1 MAAEYVSAWMTGE
14 LQALRDVAR
23 EFFEREAA
31 PQMAKWSEQRF
42 VDREF
47 WVKAGKIGL
56 LCPTVPEEYGGPGGN
71 ILHQVAIT
79 EEQSRV
85 LEKGWGN
92 NVHSGVV
99 TDYILR
105 YGSKEQCQRWLPSMV
120 EGTVIGA
127 IAMTEPGAG
136 SDVRAMS
143 GRARRDGDE
152 YVIDAT
158 KTFIT
163 NGQTA
168 DLIIVAVK
176 LENPQNPGAD
186 PRAIT
191 LIAVEAD
198 QAEGLVRGAPL
209 RKIGQHAA
217 DTSELF
223 FDGCRVPVANRIGA
237 EGSGFPALMNQMPQ
251 ERLIL
256 AVNAVA
262 QTEKAVQLTLAYTK
276 ERKVFGAPLYDQQNT
291 RFVLAEVATE
301 VDVAQAYIDKC
312 VDALSVGD
320 LTPEDAAKAKWWA
333 TELQGRVVDRCL
345 QLHGG
350 YGYMREYPIA
360 RAFADARITTIYGGT
375 TEIMKTIIAKH
386 LGL

>member
-1 MAAEYVSAWMTGE
+1 MATDYVSEWMTDE

-23 EFFEREAA
+23 QFFEREAA
-31 PQMAKWSEQRF
+31 PLMAKWSEQRF

-47 WVKAGKIGL
+47 WVKAGSLGL

-99 TDYILR
+99 TDYILK
-105 YGSKEQCQRWLPSMV
+105 YGSEEQRRRWLPSMV
-120 EGTVIGA
+120 AGTLIGA

-136 SDVRAMS
+136 SDVRAMT

-152 YVIDAT
+152 YVIDAA

-176 LENPQNPGAD
+176 LENPRDPAAD
-186 PRAIT
+186 PKAVT
-191 LIAVEAD
+191 LFGVEAAA
-198 QAEGLVRGAPL
+198 AEGFHRGAPL

-223 FDGCRVPVANRIGA
+223 FDGCRVPAANRIGDEA
-237 EGSGFPALMNQMPQ
+237 PAFP
-251 ERLIL
+251 R
-256 AVNAVA
+256 
-262 QTEKAVQLTLAYTK
+262 
-276 ERKVFGAPLYDQQNT
+276 
-291 RFVLAEVATE
+291 
-301 VDVAQAYIDKC
+301 
-312 VDALSVGD
+312 
-320 LTPEDAAKAKWWA
+320 
-333 TELQGRVVDRCL
+333 
-345 QLHGG
+345 
-350 YGYMREYPIA
+350 
-360 RAFADARITTIYGGT
+360 
-375 TEIMKTIIAKH
+375 
-386 LGL
+386 

>member
-1 MAAEYVSAWMTGE
+1 MHRTGCRGREGRGGHRMATDYVSEWMTDE

-23 EFFEREAA
+23 QFFEREAA
-31 PQMAKWSEQRF
+31 PQMAKWSEQRY

-47 WVKAGKIGL
+47 WVKAGRVGL

-99 TDYILR
+99 TDYILK
-105 YGSKEQCQRWLPSMV
+105 YGSQEQCARWLPSMV

-136 SDVRAMS
+136 SDVRAMA

-152 YVIDAT
+152 YVIDAA

-176 LENPQNPGAD
+176 LENPLEPAAD

-198 QAEGLVRGAPL
+198 QAPGFHRGAPL
-209 RKIGQHAA
+209 RKI
-217 DTSELF
+217 
-223 FDGCRVPVANRIGA
+223 
-237 EGSGFPALMNQMPQ
+237 
-251 ERLIL
+251 
-256 AVNAVA
+256 
-262 QTEKAVQLTLAYTK
+262 
-276 ERKVFGAPLYDQQNT
+276 FGKPLYDQQNA
-291 RFVLAEVATE
+291 RFVLAECATLARAARLFVDHCIVAHARGRLDNKT
-301 VDVAQAYIDKC
+301 
-312 VDALSVGD
+312 
-320 LTPEDAAKAKWWA
+320 AAMAKWWL
-333 TELQGRVVDRCL
+333 TDVQCKVLDECV
-345 QLHGG
+345 QLFGG
-350 YGYMREYPIA
+350 YGYMEEYPIA
-360 RAFADARITTIYGGT
+360 RMYADARVQKIYGGAN
-375 TEIMKTIIAKH
+375 EIMKEIIARA
-386 LGL
+386 L

>member
-1 MAAEYVSAWMTGE
+1 MATDYVSEWMTDE

-23 EFFEREAA
+23 QFFEREAA
-31 PQMAKWSEQRF
+31 PQMAKWSEQRY

-47 WVKAGKIGL
+47 WVKAGQVGL

-85 LEKGWGN
+85 LDKGWGN

-99 TDYILR
+99 TDYILK
-105 YGSKEQCQRWLPSMV
+105 YGSQEQCERWLPSMV

-136 SDVRAMS
+136 SDVRAMT

-152 YVIDAT
+152 YVIDAV

-176 LENPQNPGAD
+176 LENPRDPSAD

-198 QAEGLVRGAPL
+198 QGPGFHRGAPL

-223 FDGCRVPVANRIGA
+223 FEGCRVPEANRIGA
-237 EGSGFPALMNQMPQ
+237 EGAGFPALMNQMPQ

-256 AVNAVA
+256 AVNAVV
-262 QTEKAVQLTLAYTK
+262 QTEKAVSLTLAYTK
-276 ERKVFGAPLYDQQNT
+276 ERKVFGKPLYDQQNT
-291 RFVLAEVATE
+291 RFVLAECATLATAARLFLDHCIVAHARGRLDNKT
-301 VDVAQAYIDKC
+301 
-312 VDALSVGD
+312 
-320 LTPEDAAKAKWWA
+320 AAMAKWWL
-333 TELQGRVVDRCL
+333 TDVQCKVIDECV
-345 QLHGG
+345 QLFGG
-350 YGYMREYPIA
+350 YGYMEEYPIA
-360 RAFADARITTIYGGT
+360 RMYADARVQKIYGGAN
-375 TEIMKTIIAKH
+375 EIMKEIIARA
-386 LGL
+386 L

>member
-1 MAAEYVSAWMTGE
+1 MASDYVSPWMTDE
-14 LQALRDVAR
+14 LRALRDVAR

-31 PQMAKWSEQRF
+31 PLMAKWSEQRF
-42 VDREF
+42 VDRDF
-47 WVKAGKIGL
+47 WVKAGALGL
-56 LCPTVPEEYGGPGGN
+56 LCPTVPEEYGGAGGN

-99 TDYILR
+99 TDYILK
-105 YGSKEQCQRWLPSMV
+105 YGSEEQRRRWLPPMV
-120 EGTVIGA
+120 AGTLIGA

-136 SDVRAMS
+136 SDVRAMT

-152 YVIDAT
+152 YVIDAA

-176 LENPQNPGAD
+176 VENPAVAPAD
-186 PRAIT
+186 PKAIT
-191 LIAVEAD
+191 LFAVEAD
-198 QAEGLVRGAPL
+198 QAKGFQRGAPL

-223 FDGCRVPVANRIGA
+223 FDGCRVPAANRIGD
-237 EGSGFPALMNQMPQ
+237 EGAGFPALMTQMPQ

-262 QTEKAVQLTLAYTK
+262 QTEKAVRLTLEYTK
-276 ERKVFGAPLYDQQNT
+276 QRKVFGKPLYEQQNT
-291 RFVLAEVATE
+291 RFVLAECATLAKAARLF
-301 VDVAQAYIDKC
+301 VDHCIGAHARGELDN
-312 VDALSVGD
+312 A
-320 LTPEDAAKAKWWA
+320 TAAMAKWWLSDVQCKVLD
-333 TELQGRVVDRCL
+333 ECV
-345 QLHGG
+345 QLFGG
-350 YGYMREYPIA
+350 YGYMEEYPIA
-360 RAFADARITTIYGGT
+360 RMYADARVQKVYGGAN
-375 TEIMKTIIAKH
+375 EVMKEIIARV
-386 LGL
+386 L

>member
-1 MAAEYVSAWMTGE
+1 MATDYVSEWMTDE
-14 LQALRDVAR
+14 LRALRDFAR

-31 PQMAKWSEQRF
+31 PLMAKWSEQRF

-47 WVKAGKIGL
+47 WVKAGSVGL
-56 LCPTVPEEYGGPGGN
+56 LCPTVPEQYGGPGGS

-85 LEKGWGN
+85 LDKGWGN

-99 TDYILR
+99 TDYIFK
-105 YGSKEQCQRWLPSMV
+105 YGSEEQRQRWLPPMV
-120 EGTVIGA
+120 AGTLIGA

-136 SDVRAMS
+136 SDVRAMT

-176 LENPQNPGAD
+176 LENPADPAAD

-191 LIAVEAD
+191 LFGVEAEA
-198 QAEGLVRGAPL
+198 AEGFGRGAPL

-223 FDGCRVPVANRIGA
+223 FAGCRVPAANRIGD
-237 EGSGFPALMNQMPQ
+237 EGAGFPALMNQMPQ

-262 QTEKAVQLTLAYTK
+262 QAEKAVRLTLEYTK
-276 ERKVFGAPLYDQQNT
+276 ERKVFGKPLYDQQNT
-291 RFVLAEVATE
+291 RFVLAECATLARAARVF
-301 VDVAQAYIDKC
+301 VDHC
-312 VDALSVGD
+312 VTAHARGRLDNA
-320 LTPEDAAKAKWWA
+320 TAAMAKWWL
-333 TELQGRVVDRCL
+333 TDVQCKVLDECV
-345 QLHGG
+345 QLFGG
-350 YGYMREYPIA
+350 YGYMEEYPIA
-360 RAFADARITTIYGGT
+360 RMYADSRVQKIYGGAN
-375 TEIMKTIIAKH
+375 EIMKEIIARA
-386 LGL
+386 L

>member
-1 MAAEYVSAWMTGE
+1 MATEYVSEWMTDE
-14 LQALRDVAR
+14 LRALRDVAR

-31 PQMAKWSEQRF
+31 PQMAKWSEQRY

-47 WVKAGKIGL
+47 WVQAGRVGL

-105 YGSKEQCQRWLPSMV
+105 YGSEEQRQRWLPPMV
-120 EGTVIGA
+120 AGRLIGA

-136 SDVRAMS
+136 SDVRAMT

-176 LENPQNPGAD
+176 LENPADPAAD

-191 LIAVEAD
+191 LIGVEAD
-198 QAEGLVRGAPL
+198 KAPGFHRGAPL

-223 FDGCRVPVANRIGA
+223 FDRCRVPVGNRIGD
-237 EGSGFPALMNQMPQ
+237 EGAGFPALMNQMPQ

-262 QTEKAVQLTLAYTK
+262 QTEKAVRLPLEYTK
-276 ERKVFGAPLYDQQNT
+276 QRQAFGKPLYDPQNT
-291 RFVLAEVATE
+291 RLVLA
-301 VDVAQAYIDKC
+301 
-312 VDALSVGD
+312 
-320 LTPEDAAKAKWWA
+320 
-333 TELQGRVVDRCL
+333 
-345 QLHGG
+345 
-350 YGYMREYPIA
+350 A
-360 RAFADARITTIYGGT
+360 RA
-375 TEIMKTIIAKH
+375 
-386 LGL
+386 

>member
-1 MAAEYVSAWMTGE
+1 MATEYVSEWMTDE
-14 LQALRDVAR
+14 LRALRDVAR

-31 PQMAKWSEQRF
+31 PLMAKWSEQRF

-47 WVKAGKIGL
+47 WVKAGSLGL

-99 TDYILR
+99 TDYILK
-105 YGSKEQCQRWLPSMV
+105 YGSEEQRKRWLPSMV
-120 EGTVIGA
+120 AGTLIGA

-136 SDVRAMS
+136 SDVRAMT
-143 GRARRDGDE
+143 GRALRDGDE
-152 YVIDAT
+152 YVIDAN

-176 LENPQNPGAD
+176 LENPAVAPAD
-186 PRAIT
+186 QKAIT
-191 LIAVEAD
+191 LFAVEAD
-198 QAEGLVRGAPL
+198 KAEGFQRGAPL
-209 RKIGQHAA
+209 HKIGQHAA

-223 FDGCRVPVANRIGA
+223 FTGCRVPAANRIGD
-237 EGSGFPALMNQMPQ
+237 EGAGFPALMNQMPQ

-262 QTEKAVQLTLAYTK
+262 QTEKAVRLTLEYTK
-276 ERKVFGAPLYDQQNT
+276 ERKVFGKPLYEQQNT
-291 RFVLAEVATE
+291 RFVLAECATLAKAARLFVDHCVAAHARGELDNAT
-301 VDVAQAYIDKC
+301 
-312 VDALSVGD
+312 
-320 LTPEDAAKAKWWA
+320 AAMAKWWLSDVQCKVLD
-333 TELQGRVVDRCL
+333 ECV
-345 QLHGG
+345 QLFGG
-350 YGYMREYPIA
+350 YGYMEEYPIA
-360 RAFADARITTIYGGT
+360 RMYADARVQKVYGGAN
-375 TEIMKTIIAKH
+375 EIMKEIIARV
-386 LGL
+386 L